1 MKADMIAKTAE
12 ECVGKRRDEV
22 RCAGDYPWCAGFG
35 SYVLNECGIDLYD
48 RSCTSMQRK
57 MSESPD
63 WDEPEDWMKRG
74 DYLFF
79 DWDKDPNEALP
90 LDHVGIVVDFDEKTH
105 TVTYVNGNGSSSE
118 YVTKQKI
125 NGESSQIAYWMRY
138 VGDSKHPP
146 DVDENGMF
154 QPEKRRVLRRG
165 CQGTDVKKIQRLLF
179 SDGYAVGADDG
190 IFGAKTEKSVIN
202 FQQDHKL
209 ETDGIV
215 GHDTFE
221 ELMK

>member
-12 ECVGKRRDEV
+12 EDLGKSRYQV
-22 RCAGDYPWCAGFG
+22 NCSGTHAWCANWV
-35 SYVLNECGIDLYD
+35 SEVLKRCGIDMYD
-48 RSCTSMQRK
+48 WSCTLMQRK
-57 MSESPD
+57 MSQSDD
-63 WDEPEDWMKRG
+63 WDEPEDKPKRG
-74 DYLFF
+74 DILFF
-79 DWDKDPNEALP
+79 DWDRDKSETLP
-90 LDHVGIVVDFDEKTH
+90 LDHVGIVTAMNGDVI
-105 TVTYVNGNGSSSE
+105 TYINGNGSSDT
-118 YVTKQKI
+118 YVTKQCIPYTSI
-125 NGESSQIAYWMRY
+125 NIAYWMRY

-146 DVDENGMF
+146 DENGMF